1 MQDDYTPKFIRPTD
15 KEIHEKLDEN
25 QYKVTQEEAT
35 EPAFE
40 NEYWDNEED
49 GVYVDIVTGQP
60 LFDSRDKYDAG
71 CGWPSF
77 TKPISEEVIEKKTD
91 WKLLTPRTKVHS
103 KIGESH
109 LGHVFDDGP
118 VDQGGKRFCINSAAL
133 KFIPRAEAIKMGIIK

>member
-1 MQDDYTPKFIRPTD
+1 MQNDKQYTKPDPQKIKSMLT
-15 KEIHEKLDEN
+15 EDE
-25 QYKVTQEEAT
+25 YLVTQEEAT

-40 NEYWDNEED
+40 NEYWDNTED
-49 GVYVDIVTGQP
+49 GVYVDVVTGQP

-77 TKPISEEVIEKKTD
+77 TKPIAEDVIEKKTD
-91 WKLLTPRTKVHS
+91 WKLLTPRTEVHS

-118 VDQGGKRFCINSAAL
+118 EDQGGKRFCINSAAL